1 MLELAKLVEENAQLL
16 AALAT
21 LETGVPLARTRSEVD
36 LDHETG
42 PWRKIYETILVQC
55 MIVILVYPQVSDSN
69 VMVLRGYFFR
79 LNLQSLLFAT
89 LRTATRG

>member
-1 MLELAKLVEENAQLL
+1 MFRYVVRTCDVSERKLNNPRRPLKVRSSTRQQLVLELAKLVEENAQLL

-42 PWRKIYETILVQC
+42 PW
-55 MIVILVYPQVSDSN
+55 
-69 VMVLRGYFFR
+69 
-79 LNLQSLLFAT
+79 
-89 LRTATRG
+89 